1 MEKWIEAR
9 GENAGEPISI
19 PDQGVASKTRDEGA
33 VLLRRVRHQGM
44 RKARDRIY
52 LMK

>member
-19 PDQGVASKTRDEGA
+19 SDQGLASKTRDKEA
-33 VLLRRVRHQGM
+33 DLLRRVRRRGM
-44 RKARDRIY
+44 RKAMDRIY